1 MNAQSGAVKIYSIKN
16 MPKFIDEGITT
27 AIANKLNTDFGK
39 YKYGFGNFS
48 KTSVMKPT
56 GNGVEDG
63 VTSVFNQS
71 GTISYFTD
79 FTTDKTGSNSALGYS
94 MINARTGKL
103 TFYRANNI
111 MDSDGAK
118 NNANQDYKAQQWK
131 ANMPILY
138 NVNSRQTWVMTILDS
153 TSAIRGYY
161 YLDAADQSVYGTG
174 STPTS
179 ALDAFRQA
187 LVNSDAKIG
196 NTDKATLKNVKG
208 IVDRV
213 AMVSNQNKMM
223 FTLKNSKTIYT
234 VNTSDYDFANLMKPN
249 DKVSFKANIVEK
261 KSIRNVANFKDD
273 NLR

>member
-1 MNAQSGAVKIYSIKN
+1 MS
-16 MPKFIDEGITT
+16 T
-27 AIANKLNTDFGK
+27 A
-39 YKYGFGNFS
+39 
-48 KTSVMKPT
+48 
-56 GNGVEDG
+56 
-63 VTSVFNQS
+63 
-71 GTISYFTD
+71 
-79 FTTDKTGSNSALGYS
+79 
-94 MINARTGKL
+94 
-103 TFYRANNI
+103 
-111 MDSDGAK
+111 
-118 NNANQDYKAQQWK
+118 
-131 ANMPILY
+131 
-138 NVNSRQTWVMTILDS
+138 
-153 TSAIRGYY
+153 SAIRGYY